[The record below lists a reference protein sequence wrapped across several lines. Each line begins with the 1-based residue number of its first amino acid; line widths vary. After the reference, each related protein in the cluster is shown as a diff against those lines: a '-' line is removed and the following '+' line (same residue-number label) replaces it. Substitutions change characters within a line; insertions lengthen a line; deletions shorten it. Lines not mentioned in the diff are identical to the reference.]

1 MYVCVC
7 VHAYVLTHARTHA
20 QNTYVRM
27 YVCMYVL
34 MAFADKLQM
43 LQGSKLAKK
52 KLRKS
57 RNVYYK
63 DCNVL
68 LCRYSSLHDRRAVKL
83 RDTRSTKDIN
93 NYEAC

>member
-43 LQGSKLAKK
+43 LQGSKLAQK
-52 KLRKS
+52 
-57 RNVYYK
+57 NYG
-63 DCNVL
+63 
-68 LCRYSSLHDRRAVKL
+68 RAETFITKIVMFCCV
-83 RDTRSTKDIN
+83 DTAVCTTDVQ
-93 NYEAC
+93 